1 MKKIIIKG
9 ISTVLL
15 LVIIVVSFMACDK
28 NNNIVLFSIQND
40 IDLGLQVSQEIAAD
54 PTTYPILARSTNV
67 EAYAYMDAMRDAIL
81 NSGQVVYKDDFA
93 WEMHIINDPNTL
105 NAFATPGGY
114 IYVYTGLIKYLDKAD
129 DLAGVLGHEIAHA
142 DLRHTSRNLQKSYGV
157 SFLLSLLLGE
167 NSSELAQIAG
177 QLAGN
182 VTGLAF
188 SRDFEQEADAQSVM
202 YLAQTGYACN
212 GAAHFFELLEA
223 SGQMGSMPQFLST
236 HPSPDTRIVDIHTK
250 ATDEGCDTT
259 PITESIG
266 NTYADFKLLFQ

>member
-1 MKKIIIKG
+1 MKKVIIKG
-9 ISTVLL
+9 ISVVLL
-15 LVIIVVSFMACDK
+15 LVLIVGFTACDE
-28 NNNIVLFSIQND
+28 NIVLFSIQDD

-54 PTTYPILARSTNV
+54 PTTYPILPRSTNV

-81 NSGQVVYKDDFA
+81 NSGQVAYKDDFA
-93 WEMHIINDPNTL
+93 WEMHIIKDPNTL

-142 DLRHTSRNLQKSYGV
+142 DLRHTSKNIQKEKTI
-157 SFLLSLLLGE
+157 SFLLSILLGD
-167 NSSELAQIAG
+167 NSGEMANIAAELAAG
-177 QLAGN
+177 AAYLK
-182 VTGLAF
+182 F

-202 YLAQTGYACN
+202 CLAQTSYACN

-223 SGQMGSMPQFLST
+223 SGQTGGTPQFLST
-236 HPSPDTRIVDIHTK
+236 HPNPDTRIVDINTK

-259 PITESIG
+259 PITETAG
-266 NTYADFKLLFQ
+266 NTYADFKLLF